1 MPIISVFVCR
11 CTLHKENASVE
22 AVLSLVRKV
31 YLRNKK
37 SGDRHHCFGLSP
49 DAVCIKSR
57 GGDLSVRLFFDKFH
71 HLVNGSLYAV
81 NVLSARLSE
90 MWLSATAA
98 LD

>member
-1 MPIISVFVCR
+1 MLDIFKFGGSNADCQWVCCWLYLTAIR
-11 CTLHKENASVE
+11 H
-22 AVLSLVRKV
+22 VLKQK
-31 YLRNKK
+31 KK

-71 HLVNGSLYAV
+71 HLVTGSLYAV